1 MNKALDSIRKEH
13 IARINNAI
21 VYIENNLTE
30 KLVLTAIAKKAYFS
44 PFHFHR
50 LFSLVVGET
59 VNNFIARKRIEKAA
73 ILLISRKEKSITEV
87 SLAVGFNSLSSFSRA
102 FKKFYGVS
110 PAEFKELSPHKFSK
124 ICKTQSKKGQVVVS
138 FEQYICNINNALNWF
153 KMNAKVT
160 VQNVEDLQIA
170 YISHK
175 GAMEKIGEVFQRLI
189 KWATPKGLMNQ
200 ENLRLLTIYHDSPK
214 VTSPE
219 NIRSSISIVLNKEVA
234 VEGEV
239 SLKIMQPGKC
249 IVSRFEIAP
258 PEFQKA
264 WESSFVWMSENGYQ
278 KSDKDPFEIYYNN
291 AEEHPENKFI
301 VDICIPV
308 L

>member
-1 MNKALDSIRKEH
+1 MKNINQIRKEH

-21 VYIENNLTE
+21 IYIESNLTE
-30 KLVLTAIAKKAYFS
+30 KLLLSDIAKKAYFS

-50 LFSLVVGET
+50 LFSLIVGET
-59 VNNFIARKRIEKAA
+59 VNNFISRKRIEKAA
-73 ILLISRKEKSITEV
+73 ILLINHSENTITEV
-87 SLAVGFNSLSSFSRA
+87 SQIVGFTSLSSFSRA
-102 FKKFYGVS
+102 FKKFYGMS
-110 PAEFKELSPHKFSK
+110 PAEFKELSPSKFSK
-124 ICKTQSKKGQVVVS
+124 ICKTQSKNGQVVVS
-138 FEQYICNINNALNWF
+138 FEQYICNINNAINWF

-160 VQNVEDLQIA
+160 VKNVEELQLA

-175 GAMEKIGEVFQRLI
+175 GEMEKIGEVFQRLI

-219 NIRSSISIVLNKEVA
+219 NIRSSISIVLNEEVT

-239 SLKIMQPGKC
+239 SLKTMKPGKC
-249 IVSRFEIAP
+249 IVSRFEITP
-258 PEFQKA
+258 SEFQQA

-278 KSDKDPFEIYYNN
+278 KSDKEPFEIYYNN